1 MKNNVDILKSDGQGR
16 TPVHYAALYGS
27 IDCLKIFKEYHVDL
41 KITDHNGA
49 NACHHATS
57 GGHVNCL
64 KYLTKVGLPF
74 EAKDKSAKTS
84 AHYVRCRHLIWLIT
98 GMVNMPMKAHLH
110 DCFFTTL
117 GCSKGFYRM
126 STLVVGT
133 RR

>member
-1 MKNNVDILKSDGQGR
+1 MGNFGRRLVFKMLISTFKILFKLRCLLKNNVDILKSDGEGR

-27 IDCLKIFKEYHVDL
+27 IDCLKVFKEYHVDL

-98 GMVNMPMKAHLH
+98 GKHANE
-110 DCFFTTL
+110 
-117 GCSKGFYRM
+117 SK
-126 STLVVGT
+126 SS
-133 RR
+133 